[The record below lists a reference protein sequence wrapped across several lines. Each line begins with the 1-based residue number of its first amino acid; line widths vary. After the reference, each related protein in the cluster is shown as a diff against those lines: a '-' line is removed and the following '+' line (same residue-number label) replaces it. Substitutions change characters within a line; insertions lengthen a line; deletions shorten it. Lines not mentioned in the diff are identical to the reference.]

1 MLSNS
6 FSLRLCTPPL
16 TVSSSAFSVSASPK
30 FNCRPMLSKSYSIP
44 MNSQSD
50 SRFETKLIISLILC
64 RRTRYRTKS
73 RFILSA
79 IALFFSAIY
88 CSLRR
93 CSAYSLFCSFDIT
106 LNRISSLISSLR
118 FSAASRFRPWPLI
131 LAMSL
136 EASILRR
143 SSLSLSLWF
152 RSSFSFCFVSFMM
165 KLVSS
170 ALTFSAFAFS
180 TTF

>member
-1 MLSNS
+1 M
-6 FSLRLCTPPL
+6 RLWTPPS
-16 TVSSSAFSVSASPK
+16 TESSSALRVSASPR
-30 FNCRPMLSKSYSIP
+30 FSYRPMLSRSCSMP

-50 SRFETKLIISLILC
+50 SRLETKLIMSLILC
-64 RRTRYRTKS
+64 LRTRCRTKS

-88 CSLRR
+88 YSFRLY
-93 CSAYSLFCSFDIT
+93 SAYSLFCSFDIT

-118 FSAASRFRPWPLI
+118 FSAASRLSPYPLI
-131 LAMSL
+131 RAISL
-136 EASILRR
+136 DANIFRL
-143 SSLSLSLWF
+143 SSLSLNLWF
-152 RSSFSFCFVSFMM
+152 KSSFSFCFVNLMI

-170 ALTFSAFAFS
+170 AFTFSALAFS